1 MLSVLLDFSSWKLFA
16 EYSFILEKKKKL
28 VKNITGFQ
36 AFSHEIHFES
46 AIILHKEILFR
57 LCLYTV
63 C

>member
-16 EYSFILEKKKKL
+16 EYSFILEKKKL

-57 LCLYTV
+57 LFLYTV